1 MTSMATCCT
10 CGAGNTAAVFSGPSR
25 LTSARS
31 SPQQD
36 REFEGSAV
44 VGELLLQAGFAM
56 EAVEGDPFAN
66 DRVVDAVVVTYCFV
80 PDEPVK

>member
-1 MTSMATCCT
+1 M
-10 CGAGNTAAVFSGPSR
+10 
-25 LTSARS
+25 
-31 SPQQD
+31 
-36 REFEGSAV
+36 
-44 VGELLLQAGFAM
+44 GELLLQAGFAM